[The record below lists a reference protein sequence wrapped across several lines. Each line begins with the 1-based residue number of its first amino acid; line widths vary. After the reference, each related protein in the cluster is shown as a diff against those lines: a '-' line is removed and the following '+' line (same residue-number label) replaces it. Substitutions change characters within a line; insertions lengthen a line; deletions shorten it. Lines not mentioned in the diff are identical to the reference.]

1 MIYKIFNWGY
11 DFLQKEI
18 PILNQVLW
26 GENMAIDTY
35 DTYINSLK
43 DESLRNKLQQF
54 QLDHKDHAMK
64 ISAHIQNIGGS
75 PKEDLGYLGLMT
87 KTMGKIN
94 TLFHQEPR
102 DILTEL
108 YNGEDKGLA
117 KALEISEGQLS
128 EKSIRVL
135 EEIFSD
141 EHDHLKELKK
151 LIEQYEN

>member
-1 MIYKIFNWGY
+1 MPK
-11 DFLQKEI
+11 DI

-26 GENMAIDTY
+26 GENMAIDIY
-35 DTYINSLK
+35 DSYINSLK
-43 DESLRNKLQQF
+43 DENLRKKLQQF
-54 QLDHKDHAMK
+54 QQDHKHHAMK
-64 ISAHIQNIGGS
+64 LSAQIQDIGGT
-75 PKEDLGYLGLMT
+75 PKEDRGYLGFMT

-94 TLFHQEPR
+94 TLFKQEPR

-117 KALEISEGQLS
+117 KAIELSESKLS
-128 EKSIRVL
+128 EKSKIVL

-151 LIEQYEN
+151 LIKKYENN